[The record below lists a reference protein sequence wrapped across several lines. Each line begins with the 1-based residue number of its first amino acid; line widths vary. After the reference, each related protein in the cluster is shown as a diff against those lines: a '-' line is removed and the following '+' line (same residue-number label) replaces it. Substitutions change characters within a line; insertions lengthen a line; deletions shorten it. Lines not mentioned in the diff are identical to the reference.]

1 MDAPWFAFVLGVLA
15 TWRVAQLLAHED
27 GPWDAVLR
35 LRVALGNGAW
45 GSLLDCFHCVS
56 LWVAAPIALAVAR
69 GPLEWLLAWLGL
81 SGAACLIERVA
92 RAPPAIIQRIDG
104 DDDGLLR
111 TETRGAVTSADNKL
125 YDQRSATGT
134 GTDIDAEPFHID
146 R

>member
-1 MDAPWFAFVLGVLA
+1 MNAPWFAFVLGVFA
-15 TWRVAQLLAHED
+15 TWRVAHLLAHED

-69 GPLEWLLAWLGL
+69 GPVEWLLAWLGL
-81 SGAACLIERVA
+81 SGAACLLERVA

-111 TETRGAVTSADNKL
+111 TETRGAVTSADNNL
-125 YDQRSATGT
+125 RDQRSATGT
-134 GTDIDAEPFHID
+134 GIDAEPFHIV

>member
-1 MDAPWFAFVLGVLA
+1 MNAPWFAFVLGVLA
-15 TWRVAQLLAHED
+15 TWRVAHLLAHED

-35 LRVALGNGAW
+35 LRVVLGNSIW
-45 GSLLDCFHCVS
+45 GRLLDCFHCVS
-56 LWVAAPIALAVAR
+56 LWVAAPIALGVAR
-69 GPLEWLLAWLGL
+69 GPVEWLLAWLGL

-92 RAPPAIIQRIDG
+92 RAPAAIIQRIDG

-111 TETRGAVTSADNKL
+111 TETRGAVTSADNNL

-134 GTDIDAEPFHID
+134 GIDAEPFHIV